1 MLLLLSGFGTDTRD
15 KQGSSFMDRDMAN
28 PQGYSAKLT
37 ADVVDITYRQLDY
50 WARTDLITPS
60 LVQATGSG
68 SRRLYSYDDLVR
80 LKVIKRLLDNG
91 IKLEKVRA
99 IFDYVRNEL
108 GEDIS
113 SANLVI
119 DGANAAIVRSQDDLI
134 DALQRGQGVLPL
146 SNIGR
151 EVDAAIV
158 ELHPS
163 VAGESDED
171 DEEGD
176 AQAAVGES

>member
-1 MLLLLSGFGTDTRD
+1 
-15 KQGSSFMDRDMAN
+15 MDRDMAHV
-28 PQGYSAKLT
+28 QGYSARLT
-37 ADVVDITYRQLDY
+37 ADVVGITYRQLDY

-60 LVQATGSG
+60 LVEAAGSG
-68 SRRLYSYDDLVR
+68 SRRKYSYDDLVR

-158 ELHPS
+158 ELHP
-163 VAGESDED
+163 VAVDESDV
-171 DEEGD
+171 DEEGG
-176 AQAAVGES
+176 AQAAMGDS

>member
-1 MLLLLSGFGTDTRD
+1 
-15 KQGSSFMDRDMAN
+15 MDRDMAHL
-28 PQGYSAKLT
+28 QGYSAKLT
-37 ADVVDITYRQLDY
+37 ADVVGITYRQLDY
-50 WARTDLITPS
+50 WARTELIGPS
-60 LVQATGSG
+60 LVQAAGSG

-99 IFDYVRNEL
+99 IFDYIRNEL

-119 DGANAAIVRSQDDLI
+119 DGANAAIVRSHDDLI

-146 SNIGR
+146 SSIGR

-158 ELHPS
+158 ELHPATGERDETDEIDETGEAEQS
-163 VAGESDED
+163 DVRAAIGES
-171 DEEGD
+171 
-176 AQAAVGES
+176 

>member
-1 MLLLLSGFGTDTRD
+1 
-15 KQGSSFMDRDMAN
+15 MDRDMAH
-28 PQGYSAKLT
+28 QGYSAKLT
-37 ADVVDITYRQLDY
+37 ADVVGITYRQLDY
-50 WARTDLITPS
+50 WARTELIAPS
-60 LVQATGSG
+60 LVQASGSG

-99 IFDYVRNEL
+99 IFDYIRNEL

-119 DGANAAIVRSQDDLI
+119 DGTNAAIVRSQDDLI

-163 VAGESDED
+163 AAGESDE

>member
-1 MLLLLSGFGTDTRD
+1 
-15 KQGSSFMDRDMAN
+15 MDRDMAQ

-163 VAGESDED
+163 VAGEGDE

>member
-1 MLLLLSGFGTDTRD
+1 
-15 KQGSSFMDRDMAN
+15 MDRDVSHL
-28 PQGYSAKLT
+28 QGYSAKLT
-37 ADVVDITYRQLDY
+37 ADVVGITYRQLDY
-50 WARTDLITPS
+50 WARTGLIAPS
-60 LVQATGSG
+60 LVEATGSG

-108 GEDIS
+108 GQDIS

-146 SNIGR
+146 SSIGR

-158 ELHPS
+158 ELHP
-163 VAGESDED
+163 ATDERAED
-171 DEEGD
+171 EEGEEGD
-176 AQAAVGES
+176 AQAAIGES

>member
-1 MLLLLSGFGTDTRD
+1 MERG
-15 KQGSSFMDRDMAN
+15 MAH

-37 ADVVDITYRQLDY
+37 ADVVGITYRQLDY
-50 WARTDLITPS
+50 WARTELIAPS
-60 LVQATGSG
+60 LVQASGSG

-99 IFDYVRNEL
+99 VFDYIRNEL

-158 ELHPS
+158 ELHPA
-163 VAGESDED
+163 AGESDEGD
-171 DEEGD
+171 GDEEGD

>member
-1 MLLLLSGFGTDTRD
+1 
-15 KQGSSFMDRDMAN
+15 MDRDMAHLE
-28 PQGYSAKLT
+28 GYSAKLT
-37 ADVVDITYRQLDY
+37 ADVVGITYRQLDY

-68 SRRLYSYDDLVR
+68 SRRSYSYDDLVR
-80 LKVIKRLLDNG
+80 LKVIKRLLGNG

-99 IFDYVRNEL
+99 IFDYIRNEL

-158 ELHPS
+158 ELHP
-163 VAGESDED
+163 AAADEAD
-171 DEEGD
+171 EGEEGD
-176 AQAAVGES
+176 AQTAVGES

>member
-1 MLLLLSGFGTDTRD
+1 
-15 KQGSSFMDRDMAN
+15 MDRDMAHL
-28 PQGYSAKLT
+28 QGYSAKLT
-37 ADVVDITYRQLDY
+37 ADVVGITYRQLDY
-50 WARTDLITPS
+50 WARTGLITPS
-60 LVQATGSG
+60 LVEAAGSG
-68 SRRLYSYDDLVR
+68 SRRRYSYDDLVR

-108 GEDIS
+108 GQDIS

-146 SNIGR
+146 SSIGR

-158 ELHPS
+158 ELHP
-163 VAGESDED
+163 ATDERAED
-171 DEEGD
+171 EEGEEGD
-176 AQAAVGES
+176 ARAAIGES

>member
-1 MLLLLSGFGTDTRD
+1 
-15 KQGSSFMDRDMAN
+15 MDRDTVHL
-28 PQGYSAKLT
+28 QGYSAKLT
-37 ADVVDITYRQLDY
+37 ADVVGITYRQLDY
-50 WARTDLITPS
+50 WARTELIAPS

-158 ELHPS
+158 ELHPA
-163 VAGESDED
+163 VAAETDED
-171 DEEGD
+171 EEVD
-176 AQAAVGES
+176 AQAAVGEP

>member
-1 MLLLLSGFGTDTRD
+1 
-15 KQGSSFMDRDMAN
+15 MDRDMAHV
-28 PQGYSAKLT
+28 QGYSARLT

-60 LVQATGSG
+60 LVEAAGSG
-68 SRRLYSYDDLVR
+68 SRRKYSYDDLVR

-99 IFDYVRNEL
+99 IFDYIRNEL

-119 DGANAAIVRSQDDLI
+119 DGANAAIVRSQDDII

-158 ELHPS
+158 ELHP
-163 VAGESDED
+163 VAVDESDED
-171 DEEGD
+171 DEGE
-176 AQAAVGES
+176 AQAAMGDS

>member
-1 MLLLLSGFGTDTRD
+1 
-15 KQGSSFMDRDMAN
+15 MDRDMAQ

-163 VAGESDED
+163 QADESDE

>member
-1 MLLLLSGFGTDTRD
+1 
-15 KQGSSFMDRDMAN
+15 MDRDVAHL
-28 PQGYSAKLT
+28 QGYSAKLT
-37 ADVVDITYRQLDY
+37 ADVVGITYRQLDY
-50 WARTDLITPS
+50 WARTGLIAPS
-60 LVQATGSG
+60 LVEATGSG

-108 GEDIS
+108 GQDIS

-119 DGANAAIVRSQDDLI
+119 DGASAAIVRSQDDLI

-146 SNIGR
+146 SSIGR

-158 ELHPS
+158 ELHP
-163 VAGESDED
+163 ATDERAED
-171 DEEGD
+171 EEGEEGD
-176 AQAAVGES
+176 AQAVIGES

>member
-1 MLLLLSGFGTDTRD
+1 
-15 KQGSSFMDRDMAN
+15 MDRDMAHL
-28 PQGYSAKLT
+28 QGYSAKFA

-50 WARTDLITPS
+50 WARTGLIVPS

-80 LKVIKRLLDNG
+80 LKVIKRMLDNG
-91 IKLEKVRA
+91 IKLEKVRT
-99 IFDYVRNEL
+99 IFDYIRNEL

-113 SANLVI
+113 SANLI
-119 DGANAAIVRSQDDLI
+119 MDGANAAIVRSQDDLI

-158 ELHPS
+158 ELHPA
-163 VAGESDED
+163 VADED
-171 DEEGD
+171 EEGEEGD
-176 AQAAVGES
+176 AQTAVGES

>member
-1 MLLLLSGFGTDTRD
+1 
-15 KQGSSFMDRDMAN
+15 MDRGMAH
-28 PQGYSAKLT
+28 PQGYSAKFT
-37 ADVVDITYRQLDY
+37 ADVVGITYRQLDY
-50 WARTDLITPS
+50 WARTELIAPS
-60 LVQATGSG
+60 LVQASGSG

-158 ELHPS
+158 ELHPAD
-163 VAGESDED
+163 AGESDE

>member
-1 MLLLLSGFGTDTRD
+1 MARGTE
-15 KQGSSFMDRDMAN
+15 AVPN
-28 PQGYSAKLT
+28 QGYNAKLT
-37 ADVVDITYRQLDY
+37 KDVVGITYRQLDY
-50 WARTDLITPS
+50 WARTGLIVPS
-60 LVQATGSG
+60 LAQASGSG
-68 SRRLYSYDDLVR
+68 SRRQYSYDDLVR

-99 IFDYVRNEL
+99 IFDYLRNEL
-108 GEDIS
+108 GADIS

-119 DGANAAIVRSQDDLI
+119 DGASAAIVRSQDDLI

-158 ELHPS
+158 ELHPA
-163 VAGESDED
+163 VADEGDKIHD
-171 DEEGD
+171 DDEGD
-176 AQAAVGES
+176 AQAAMGES

>member
-1 MLLLLSGFGTDTRD
+1 MAQDT
-15 KQGSSFMDRDMAN
+15 GA
-28 PQGYSAKLT
+28 PIQGYSAKFT
-37 ADVVDITYRQLDY
+37 ADVVGITYRQLDY
-50 WARTDLITPS
+50 WARTDLIVPS
-60 LVQATGSG
+60 LVEAAGSG
-68 SRRLYSYDDLVR
+68 SRRQYSYDDLVR

-99 IFDYVRNEL
+99 IFDYIRNEL

-119 DGANAAIVRSQDDLI
+119 DGANAAIVRSHDDII

-158 ELHPS
+158 EFRP
-163 VAGESDED
+163 AAADEGDEAHD
-171 DEEGD
+171 DEGE
-176 AQAAVGES
+176 AQAAMGES

>member
-1 MLLLLSGFGTDTRD
+1 
-15 KQGSSFMDRDMAN
+15 MDRDMAHL
-28 PQGYSAKLT
+28 QGYSAKLT
-37 ADVVDITYRQLDY
+37 ADVVGITYRQLDY
-50 WARTDLITPS
+50 WARTELIAPS
-60 LVQATGSG
+60 LVQAAGSG

-158 ELHPS
+158 ELHPA
-163 VAGESDED
+163 VADESDED
-171 DEEGD
+171 EDGD

>member
-1 MLLLLSGFGTDTRD
+1 MARD
-15 KQGSSFMDRDMAN
+15 IEGVPS
-28 PQGYSAKLT
+28 QGYSAKLT
-37 ADVVDITYRQLDY
+37 KDVVGITYRQLDY
-50 WARTDLITPS
+50 WARTDLIVPS
-60 LVQATGSG
+60 LAAAAGSG
-68 SRRLYSYDDLVR
+68 SRRQYSYDDLVR

-99 IFDYVRNEL
+99 IFDYIRNEL

-119 DGANAAIVRSQDDLI
+119 DGANAAIVRSQDELI

-158 ELHPS
+158 ELHPA
-163 VAGESDED
+163 VAETD
-171 DEEGD
+171 DEVTEEG
-176 AQAAVGES
+176 QSAVGES

>member
-1 MLLLLSGFGTDTRD
+1 MARD
-15 KQGSSFMDRDMAN
+15 IEGIPS
-28 PQGYSAKLT
+28 QGYSAKLT
-37 ADVVDITYRQLDY
+37 KDVVGITYRQLDY
-50 WARTDLITPS
+50 WARTDLIVPS
-60 LVQATGSG
+60 LAAAAGSG
-68 SRRLYSYDDLVR
+68 SRRQYSYDDLVR

-99 IFDYVRNEL
+99 IFDYIRNEL

-119 DGANAAIVRSQDDLI
+119 DGANAAIVRSQDELI

-158 ELHPS
+158 ELRPA
-163 VAGESDED
+163 VAEAD
-171 DEEGD
+171 DEVTEES
-176 AQAAVGES
+176 QTAVGES

>member
-1 MLLLLSGFGTDTRD
+1 
-15 KQGSSFMDRDMAN
+15 MDRGVAHL
-28 PQGYSAKLT
+28 QGYSTQLA
-37 ADVVDITYRQLDY
+37 ADVVGITYRQVDY
-50 WARTDLITPS
+50 WARTELIAPS
-60 LVQATGSG
+60 LVPATGSG

-119 DGANAAIVRSQDDLI
+119 DGASAAVVRSQDDLI

-158 ELHPS
+158 ELHP
-163 VAGESDED
+163 AADERD
-171 DEEGD
+171 ETDEDEEGG

>member
-1 MLLLLSGFGTDTRD
+1 MARDT
-15 KQGSSFMDRDMAN
+15 GEVPS
-28 PQGYSAKLT
+28 QGYSAKFT
-37 ADVVDITYRQLDY
+37 ADVVGITYRQLDY
-50 WARTDLITPS
+50 WARTDLIVPS
-60 LVQATGSG
+60 LVQAAGSG

-99 IFDYVRNEL
+99 IFDYIRNEL

-119 DGANAAIVRSQDDLI
+119 DGANAAIVRSQDELI

-158 ELHPS
+158 ELHPA
-163 VAGESDED
+163 VAETD
-171 DEEGD
+171 DEGIEEGPT
-176 AQAAVGES
+176 AVGES

>member
-1 MLLLLSGFGTDTRD
+1 
-15 KQGSSFMDRDMAN
+15 MDRDMVHL
-28 PQGYSAKLT
+28 QGYSAKLT
-37 ADVVDITYRQLDY
+37 ADVVGITYRQLDY
-50 WARTDLITPS
+50 WARTELIAPT
-60 LVQATGSG
+60 LVQAAGSG

-80 LKVIKRLLDNG
+80 LKVVKRLLDNG

-99 IFDYVRNEL
+99 IFDYIGNEL

-158 ELHPS
+158 ELRPA
-163 VAGESDED
+163 VADETD
-171 DEEGD
+171 EDEEGD
-176 AQAAVGES
+176 AQAAVGEP

>member
-1 MLLLLSGFGTDTRD
+1 MARD
-15 KQGSSFMDRDMAN
+15 AGPVPN
-28 PQGYSAKLT
+28 QGYSATFTK
-37 ADVVDITYRQLDY
+37 DVVGITYRQLDH
-50 WARTDLITPS
+50 WARTDLIVPS
-60 LVQATGSG
+60 LAKAAGSG
-68 SRRLYSYDDLVR
+68 SRRRYSYDDLVR
-80 LKVIKRLLDNG
+80 LRVIKRLLDNG

-99 IFDYVRNEL
+99 IFDYIRNEL

-119 DGANAAIVRSQDDLI
+119 DGANAAIVRSQDELI

-158 ELHPS
+158 ELHPA
-163 VAGESDED
+163 VAEDAEDAED
-171 DEEGD
+171 DEVEDEG
-176 AQAAVGES
+176 QAAVGET

>member
-1 MLLLLSGFGTDTRD
+1 
-15 KQGSSFMDRDMAN
+15 MDRDMAHL
-28 PQGYSAKLT
+28 QGYSAKLT
-37 ADVVDITYRQLDY
+37 ADVVGITYRQLDY
-50 WARTDLITPS
+50 WARTEFITPS
-60 LVQATGSG
+60 LVEAAGSG

-80 LKVIKRLLDNG
+80 LKVVKRLLENG

-99 IFDYVRNEL
+99 IFDYIGNEL

-113 SANLVI
+113 TANLVI

-158 ELHPS
+158 ELHPA
-163 VAGESDED
+163 VASETDEGEEGEEGD
-171 DEEGD
+171 EGD

>member
-1 MLLLLSGFGTDTRD
+1 
-15 KQGSSFMDRDMAN
+15 MDRDTVHL
-28 PQGYSAKLT
+28 QGYSAKLT
-37 ADVVDITYRQLDY
+37 ADVVGITYRQLDY
-50 WARTDLITPS
+50 WARTELIAPS

-158 ELHPS
+158 ELHPA
-163 VAGESDED
+163 VAAETDEG
-171 DEEGD
+171 EEGD
-176 AQAAVGES
+176 AQAAVGEP